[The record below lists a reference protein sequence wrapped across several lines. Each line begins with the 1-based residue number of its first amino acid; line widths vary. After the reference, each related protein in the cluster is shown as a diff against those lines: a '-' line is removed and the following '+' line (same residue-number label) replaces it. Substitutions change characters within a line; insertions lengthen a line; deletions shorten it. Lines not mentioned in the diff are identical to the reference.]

1 MALLGRTTT
10 SDAQTPLVGTQG
22 TTVPLPPTH
31 QGFLPARLLLLSQLQ
46 QLLPPFHRSETRGWA
61 GKPLRMSPK
70 YRPAA
75 LARLGGLSFT
85 RLPSERSGVKAPSV
99 QSS

>member
-22 TTVPLPPTH
+22 TSVPLPPTH

-46 QLLPPFHRSETRGWA
+46 QLLPPFHRSETGV
-61 GKPLRMSPK
+61 
-70 YRPAA
+70 
-75 LARLGGLSFT
+75 GG
-85 RLPSERSGVKAPSV
+85 
-99 QSS
+99 